1 MRRRSEEAG
10 LSILNY
16 RQPTR
21 LQTQNHP
28 QYSAFFTHV
37 PANKVILYHQE
48 RVIITGLLIL
58 GPRQSKI

>member
-1 MRRRSEEAG
+1 
-10 LSILNY
+10 LNY

-48 RVIITGLLIL
+48 RIIITGLLIL